1 MKLRGDA
8 RDVYKRIRG
17 MIEREIKLEE
27 AKKFLDR
34 IEPTSDKL
42 EILRRQEYF
51 KKSFSSVKE
60 ELEDF
65 LLKVKPIKF
74 RREFLDDRVL
84 IVSEDEVEEAEKLN
98 LCIVSTEPIEGYDIV
113 LSTIGYGI
121 EVELKPYEIAPE
133 LYVKPLWENR
143 GVLEALANVFPNGV
157 SRKILERLNE
167 LEDVFKR
174 LKTLENLEER
184 IRELEIELN
193 RKIEEKLED
202 FKLTLSGRELV
213 EFIRAL
219 RSGDIE
225 VVLSKFSALNDEIL
239 DEIKKTEEELS
250 KELGIDVEVFPRDYP
265 IEVPPEVVESL
276 RKSVEREL
284 KLELYLK
291 SREVLEDILPYLPKL
306 KEEIEKAYELEFII
320 ALKRFSKGFTFP
332 KIEEGGIG
340 FVKGKNL
347 FIENPQPVSYF
358 VGKAREPFAG
368 VKGSRVVILTG
379 ANSGGKTSLLELML
393 QIVVLAHMGLPV
405 PAENAW
411 VDVLNEV
418 FFFKKKRSSYG
429 AGAFEGS
436 LKGIVRSLRG
446 KGKKLIL
453 IDEFEAITEPGA
465 AVKILAELLK
475 VGISKGFYIVIVSHL
490 GEDLMKELPEA
501 RVDGI
506 EASGLDENL
515 NLIVD
520 RQPKFGIIG
529 RSTPELI
536 LERLARKGRGEERD
550 ILLKVL
556 RKLKK

>member
-213 EFIRAL
+213 EFK
-219 RSGDIE
+219 GP
-225 VVLSKFSALNDEIL
+225 SAQ
-239 DEIKKTEEELS
+239 
-250 KELGIDVEVFPRDYP
+250 GI
-265 IEVPPEVVESL
+265 
-276 RKSVEREL
+276 
-284 KLELYLK
+284 
-291 SREVLEDILPYLPKL
+291 
-306 KEEIEKAYELEFII
+306 
-320 ALKRFSKGFTFP
+320 
-332 KIEEGGIG
+332 
-340 FVKGKNL
+340 
-347 FIENPQPVSYF
+347 
-358 VGKAREPFAG
+358 
-368 VKGSRVVILTG
+368 
-379 ANSGGKTSLLELML
+379 
-393 QIVVLAHMGLPV
+393 
-405 PAENAW
+405 
-411 VDVLNEV
+411 
-418 FFFKKKRSSYG
+418 
-429 AGAFEGS
+429 
-436 LKGIVRSLRG
+436 
-446 KGKKLIL
+446 
-453 IDEFEAITEPGA
+453 
-465 AVKILAELLK
+465 
-475 VGISKGFYIVIVSHL
+475 
-490 GEDLMKELPEA
+490 
-501 RVDGI
+501 
-506 EASGLDENL
+506 
-515 NLIVD
+515 
-520 RQPKFGIIG
+520 
-529 RSTPELI
+529 
-536 LERLARKGRGEERD
+536 
-550 ILLKVL
+550 
-556 RKLKK
+556 